1 MVCNRRTRED
11 VDEETRRECEEEKG
25 GGGGKSGGYGSST
38 MQSYLKEVVDH
49 LTLRLSDIEFVL
61 DVVVAGCDTATT
73 SSLSS
78 IVSLALGG
86 KSVVLTSEAGGD
98 TIPPQDDGGGAA
110 ITLALHQRLEVQDL
124 YARVVHDDD
133 NINHHH
139 PIVEPLSYA
148 ASVSRVAGER
158 FSVILNGLEVRG
170 VPRVVPQ
177 GGCGDDVRLSR
188 WGRSSPRSR
197 RWKAALQTTMERRG
211 RLR

>member
-1 MVCNRRTRED
+1 MQRRRK
-11 VDEETRRECEEEKG
+11 EEEG
-25 GGGGKSGGYGSST
+25 GGGGKTNGYGSST

-61 DVVVAGCDTATT
+61 DVVVTGCDTATT
-73 SSLSS
+73 ASSSS

-86 KSVVLTSEAGGD
+86 KSVVLTSEAGDD
-98 TIPPQDDGGGAA
+98 TLPPQDDDGGAT
-110 ITLALHQRLEVQDL
+110 IVPALHQRLEVQDL

-158 FSVILNGLEVRG
+158 FSGILSGLEVRG
-170 VPRVVPQ
+170 VPRVAPQ
-177 GGCGDDVRLSR
+177 GGCGD
-188 WGRSSPRSR
+188 GRFVFHVGWFRSR
-197 RWKAALQTTMERRG
+197 R
-211 RLR
+211 